1 MSEFAARVAALRV
14 RRGTADEG
22 VWRWELAWAL
32 VDLLAETEDLE
43 PADVRELLEHAE
55 WILARDRDAGA
66 LQLAGLAR
74 SCSFALTQDPAD
86 GAHAT
91 GYLEEALT
99 LLPPGDEGR
108 GELLYQLAI
117 EYLTQE
123 GDQPAPRPLG
133 RIIAC
138 LEELLDLQDDPEV
151 RARLGLA
158 VGFRALTS
166 SPGEIDRA
174 IELMASAHG
183 LVEDDG
189 LRVEL
194 GRNLALSY
202 DTRGDADTAA
212 DWVRRTLA
220 EPEVA
225 GTPLEARAHGYLG
238 ELLLRGF
245 APPPGEFDLG
255 MAVRATEAM
264 NLPANVDRIVEARV
278 HLERAAELSPGNQ
291 DVAALLSMVVLAE
304 AGINGGD
311 SLQATA
317 TVRAMADRLPADDPR
332 RTEMVGLSAV
342 LQEEMDP
349 VLGAGEKLDARIE
362 ELRVALAELPEG
374 HMLRPWLLSRLG
386 AAIGQRGAAFAVKRD
401 CEEAVELL
409 VTAITEMP
417 EGNPLRARTFVL
429 LSGAV
434 LTTLR
439 VDPMGADL
447 DRVLTDLPAM
457 IDPAGLGI
465 DAASVHVVL
474 GSAHVARAA
483 RNSSGPDYDQGITHL
498 RQAIDAYRP
507 EDPLRVP
514 LLFIAAS
521 AMTDRYGTTRDLALL
536 DAAGHYLDE
545 VDTILAA
552 MNTPEYAPGTLDR
565 RAAWLLRVLVR
576 FNHYLQRQNP
586 RTAAQMIADLDRI
599 GALTPP
605 GHPELPMVNSLRA
618 WAHGVHGLTS
628 GDPRTI
634 STALDQLMAAGSGLG
649 SGLGSARSGSVGS
662 GSDSGLGAASSGWRS
677 VGSGSGSARSQSG
690 SGSGPAHSGSV
701 GSGSGSAHSGSVGS
715 GSDSGLGAA
724 SSGWRSVG
732 SGSESARSE
741 SSSGSGSARSESS
754 SGLGSAQPGSVG
766 LESGSVGSWAGL
778 GSGSGSVFGSG
789 FGADG
794 LYGRA
799 LRGQAGLAA
808 VMKGLTAGDRRL
820 LDQGIQTLTE
830 VVAAPDSYVG
840 ETGAHRYVLGSALI
854 QRSRIRGQRGDLDQ
868 GIAHLEAVIRDRRT
882 GPLDGVYPILLV
894 DLAQAYRLKGDP
906 RAVDTGL
913 RALRERLA
921 DVLLQTGAERG
932 LAMSKAARDDTLET
946 VHWALADGWPEAAIE
961 ALELGRAMVL
971 HSATAADALPALLRD
986 QGHDSLAEEWQA
998 HLSTETSTCPWET
1011 AAVELGPEGRIR
1023 TPGLMIPGDL
1033 RHRVLAAIEDTSLA
1047 ALLTPPGPA
1056 EIAQTLR
1063 EANRHALV
1071 YLLPRSEFGPG
1082 RALTVLANGTVTT
1095 TVLPQL
1101 DAGRNSPVDRYQRAQ
1116 NELVNGVSGA
1126 ELRWRQALT
1135 DLCDWAGEAAM
1146 TTILKEINE
1155 DEPSIV
1161 LVPGGTLG
1169 IVPWHAARV
1178 PGGIAGAVS
1187 GDAGLL
1193 SGGAAGVASGDAV
1206 RVPGGIAG
1214 AVSED
1219 AGHLSGG
1226 NADLVSPDPAHFA
1239 GRASAPHSRRDPAPK
1254 PIGEISANVGRVY
1267 ACQRATISYVAS
1279 ARQLVAA
1286 AARPVLPPRQAPVLI
1301 SSPDL
1306 AWAMWECARL
1316 FEHEYPG
1323 AVRLGKWLRSRDVPA
1338 ATAEAVLDVVGGGY
1352 SVVHFAGH
1360 ARSSVISAD
1369 SALEVADGEKVPVQR
1384 VLGRGGGV
1392 GGGLVVLSACTS
1404 DLSDGDHDEALTLA
1418 TAFLAAG
1425 ARGVVGSRWAIDDNV
1440 RTAVFMVIFHRFL
1453 GEGEPSMALARAQR
1467 WMLDPGRR
1475 VPDDLAQELVEVIG
1489 ELDFADPAIWAAF
1502 THQGVS

>member
-22 VWRWELAWAL
+22 VGRWELAWAL

-55 WILARDRDAGA
+55 WILARDRGAGA

-158 VGFRALTS
+158 VGFRASTS
-166 SPGEIDRA
+166 SAHAGEIDRA

-183 LVEDDG
+183 LVEDDS

-202 DTRGDADTAA
+202 DTCGDADTAA
-212 DWVRRTLA
+212 DWVRRTLT
-220 EPEVA
+220 EPGVA
-225 GTPLEARAHGYLG
+225 GTPLEARAHRYLG

-264 NLPANVDRIVEARV
+264 NLPANIDRIVEARA
-278 HLERAAELSPGNQ
+278 HLERAAELNPADQ
-291 DVAALLSMVVLAE
+291 DVAALLSMVTLAE

-311 SLQATA
+311 SLRAAA
-317 TVRAMADRLPADDPR
+317 TVRAMADRLPASDPR
-332 RTEMVGLSAV
+332 RTQMVSLSAV

-349 VLGAGEKLDARIE
+349 VLGAGEELDARIE
-362 ELRVALAELPEG
+362 ELRAVLAGLPDG
-374 HMLRPWLLSRLG
+374 DMLRPWLLSRLG

-409 VTAITEMP
+409 VTAIAEMP

-447 DRVLTDLPAM
+447 DRVLTDLPSM

-514 LLFIAAS
+514 LLFIAAT

-545 VDTILAA
+545 VDTVLAA

-576 FNHYLQRQNP
+576 FNQYLQRQNP
-586 RTAAQMIADLDRI
+586 RTAAQMIAGLDRI
-599 GALTPP
+599 AALTPP

-649 SGLGSARSGSVGS
+649 SGLGSARSGSARSQSGSGSGSAHSGSAGS

-677 VGSGSGSARSQSG
+677 VG
-690 SGSGPAHSGSV
+690 
-701 GSGSGSAHSGSVGS
+701 
-715 GSDSGLGAA
+715 
-724 SSGWRSVG
+724 
-732 SGSESARSE
+732 
-741 SSSGSGSARSESS
+741 SGSGSARSESS

-854 QRSRIRGQRGDLDQ
+854 QRSRIRGQRGDLDE

-986 QGHDSLAEEWQA
+986 QGHDSLAEEWQT
-998 HLSTETSTCPWET
+998 HLSTGTATCPWET

-1126 ELRWRQALT
+1126 ELRWRQALI

-1146 TTILKEINE
+1146 TTILEEISE

-1169 IVPWHAARV
+1169 IVPWHGVRV

-1187 GDAGLL
+1187 GDVGHL
-1193 SGGAAGVASGDAV
+1193 SGGAAGVVSGDAV
-1206 RVPGGIAG
+1206 RVSGGAAG

-1226 NADLVSPDPAHFA
+1226 NADLASRDPAHLA
-1239 GRASAPHSRRDPAPK
+1239 GRASAPHARRDPAPK
-1254 PIGEISANVGRVY
+1254 PTGEISANVGRVY

-1279 ARQLVAA
+1279 ARQFVAA
-1286 AARPVLPPRQAPVLI
+1286 AVRPVLPPRQAPVLI

-1338 ATAEAVLDVVGGGY
+1338 ATAEAVLDVVAGGY

-1384 VLGRGGGV
+1384 VLGRGGGA

-1453 GEGEPSMALARAQR
+1453 GDGEPSVALARAQR

-1475 VPDDLAQELVEVIG
+1475 VPDDLAQELDEVIG